1 MKHYIIASHGTFAK
15 GIYESIKIIVG
26 EQPNIHIINGF
37 VESNDI
43 ESDIKEII
51 SLIPE
56 EAEIIAMTDVFGG
69 SVNNEFMKL
78 LGRKNYY
85 LITGMNLPLLMQI
98 FLAGDGDTK
107 AIIESIVNNADTA
120 PKFCNPLIE
129 DNSQEDE
136 F

>member
-26 EQPNIHIINGF
+26 EQENVHLINGF

-43 ESDIKEII
+43 EEDIKKVMNE
-51 SLIPE
+51 IPE
-56 EAEIIAMTDVFGG
+56 NAEIIAMSDVFGG
-69 SVNNEFMKL
+69 SVNNELMKH
-78 LGRKNYY
+78 LGRENYY

-98 FLAGDGDTK
+98 FLAGDGNTK
-107 AIIESIVNNADTA
+107 EIIENIVNSEDTT

-129 DNSQEDE
+129 DVSQEDE